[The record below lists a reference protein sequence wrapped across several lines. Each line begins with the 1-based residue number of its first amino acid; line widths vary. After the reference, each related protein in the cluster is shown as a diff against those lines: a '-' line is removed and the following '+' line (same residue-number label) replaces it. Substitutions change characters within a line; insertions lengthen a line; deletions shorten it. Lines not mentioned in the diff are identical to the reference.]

1 MLLILCVEL
10 VKNSPVRRWAR
21 IFGDFA
27 EAEAFHA
34 KVSAAHQ
41 SHRERLQGH
50 HSALRGLSGQAGLA
64 ARAFS
69 EADESAADDL
79 GAAGGEFR

>member
-1 MLLILCVEL
+1 MRRAGEEL
-10 VKNSPVRRWAR
+10 AGTEACAG
-21 IFGDFA
+21 IFGDFV

-34 KVSAAHQ
+34 KFSAAHQ

-50 HSALRGLSGQAGLA
+50 HSALRRLSEQAGLA

-69 EADESAADDL
+69 ETDESAADGL
-79 GAAGGEFR
+79 GAAGGEFA